1 LGGEW
6 CRGADLNRGTT
17 KDKVLSLA
25 PLAGLGYPCRSCGS
39 KMYDDIIKNAS
50 LQGFFAIALLSKRR
64 AT

>member
-1 LGGEW
+1 
-6 CRGADLNRGTT
+6 LNRGTT